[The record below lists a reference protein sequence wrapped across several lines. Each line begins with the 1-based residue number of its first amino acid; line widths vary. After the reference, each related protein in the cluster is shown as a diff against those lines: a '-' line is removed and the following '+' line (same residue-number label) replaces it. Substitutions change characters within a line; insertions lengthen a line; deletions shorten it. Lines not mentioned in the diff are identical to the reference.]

1 MSSISLEATVTCAV
15 ERAFG
20 VRTGSI
26 VVTIMRIK
34 SALIDVSTASSIALI
49 TWITCAV
56 EGSNL
61 VGTECILVTIVGVHL
76 ALVYVYGN
84 EMLTQFYL

>member
-20 VRTGSI
+20 VLTGSI

-34 SALIDVSTASSIALI
+34 SALIDVSTVRSIALI
-49 TWITCAV
+49 AWITRAV
-56 EGSNL
+56 EGSHL
-61 VGTECILVTIVGVHL
+61 VGAECLLVTIVSVYL
-76 ALVYVYGN
+76 ALVYV
-84 EMLTQFYL
+84 